1 MPVYEKET
9 LPRERLE
16 KDGPE
21 SLSTS
26 DLLALILGRGTAE
39 KNVFALS
46 EELAE
51 FLSKAARRPN
61 LEELC
66 QIGGLGRAKASQ
78 VLACL
83 ELSSRFFLG
92 SRMANVTS
100 PGALL
105 PHLAFLKFRR
115 QECFVAVSLSSCNGI
130 LGIHPV
136 TSGLADRTQV
146 HAREV
151 FSEAIRDRA
160 CCIIVAHNHPSGS
173 LIASEEDKRVT
184 RSLCEA
190 GRILEIPVL
199 DHLIVS
205 FRGYASLKREF
216 PELFSLDEIANVS
229 V

>member
-1 MPVYEKET
+1 MLVCDKKS
-9 LPRERLE
+9 LPRERLAS
-16 KDGPE
+16 DGPE

-26 DLLALILGRGTAE
+26 DLLALILGRGSAK

-46 EELAE
+46 DELAE
-51 FLSKAARRPN
+51 FLSKAARRPT
-61 LEELC
+61 LGELC
-66 QIGGLGRAKASQ
+66 EIGGLGRAKASQ

-92 SRMANVTS
+92 SRMANITS

-115 QECFVAVSLSSCNGI
+115 QECFVSVSLSSCNGI
-130 LGIHPV
+130 LGVHLV

-160 CCIIVAHNHPSGS
+160 CSIIVAHNHPSGS
-173 LIASEEDKRVT
+173 LVASEEDKKVT
-184 RSLCEA
+184 RSLCDA
-190 GRILEIPVL
+190 GRMLEIPVL

-216 PELFSLDEIANVS
+216 PELFSFS
-229 V
+229 

>member
-92 SRMANVTS
+92 SRMTNVTS

-115 QECFVAVSLSSCNGI
+115 QECFVAISLSSCNGI

-216 PELFSLDEIANVS
+216 PELFSLGEIANVS

>member
-1 MPVYEKET
+1 MLVHDKKS

-16 KDGPE
+16 KNGPE

-46 EELAE
+46 DELAE
-51 FLSKAARRPN
+51 FLSKAARRPT

-92 SRMANVTS
+92 SRMTSVTS
-100 PGALL
+100 PGVLL
-105 PHLAFLKFRR
+105 PHLAFLKFRS
-115 QECFVAVSLSSCNGI
+115 QECFVSVSLSSSNGI
-130 LGIHPV
+130 LGVHLV

-160 CCIIVAHNHPSGS
+160 CCVIVAHNHPSGS
-173 LIASEEDKRVT
+173 LIASEEDKMVT
-184 RSLCEA
+184 RSLCDA

-216 PELFSLDEIANVS
+216 PELFFA
-229 V
+229 

>member
-92 SRMANVTS
+92 SRMTNVTS